1 MVNGIGG
8 AIVKRSQTFVA
19 KLVVAGLIL
28 ATGLAQPALSQPG
41 GQAAEAFADAPPQ
54 VGEMAPDF
62 SRRNLEGA
70 EMILGELCKD
80 KPIVLEFGS
89 LSCPQFRARAPQMER
104 LAGALGDRAQCLL
117 VYTLEAHPQDV
128 NSPYANRVWVHPKN
142 EDEGVLVD
150 QPTTYEQRVAL
161 ATKAVEDLGISFPV
175 LVDGM
180 DNAVWEAYGKRPNSA
195 FIIDKGGTVS
205 SKQFWCNPRELFAQL
220 RGGARPGEGRADRQ
234 PHQIDAEGVAI
245 ERDIEYGN
253 VDGYSLKLDAYLPE
267 EGGPHPVLVC
277 IHGGGWRSGD
287 KGGFAR
293 EGIRYAQDGIA
304 TFSLNYRLSDV
315 ARYPAAVDDCV
326 AAMRFIR
333 TNAERFGID
342 ADRIAV
348 KGGSA
353 GAHLSLM
360 MAFLEP
366 DDDEVNAN
374 GEPIG
379 NRVVCVVAQSGPTDL
394 TATDEMKSERLLV
407 AFMGGPYEENKER
420 YEQAS
425 PVTHLSADD
434 PPALLLHGDVDRTVP
449 YTQAVI
455 LRDRMEEM
463 GLSVELITI
472 EGGGHGGFKGGERE
486 DILAARQR
494 ADEFIRRHLLAT
506 E

>member
-1 MVNGIGG
+1 M
-8 AIVKRSQTFVA
+8 KRGQTFAA

-28 ATGLAQPALSQPG
+28 AAAFGELAVAQRG
-41 GQAAEAFADAPPQ
+41 GQAAEAFADAHPQ
-54 VGEMAPDF
+54 VGEAAPDF
-62 SRRNLEGA
+62 RLRNLEGA
-70 EMILGELCKD
+70 EIALGELCGD

-89 LSCPQFRARAPQMER
+89 LSCPVFRARAPQMER
-104 LAGALGDRAQCLL
+104 LAGALGDRAQCIL

-128 NSPYANRVWVHPKN
+128 KSPYANRVWVHPRN
-142 EDEGVLVD
+142 EEEGVLVD

-161 ATKAVEDLGISFPV
+161 ARKAVENLGISFPV

-205 SKQFWCNPRELFAQL
+205 GKQFWCNPWELLKQL
-220 RGGARPGEGRADRQ
+220 RGGARAGEGQADRE
-234 PHQIDAEGVAI
+234 PRNIDAEGVAI

-277 IHGGGWRSGD
+277 IHGGGWRGGD

-293 EGIRYAQDGIA
+293 EGIRCAQDGIA
-304 TFSLNYRLSDV
+304 VFSLNYRLSDV
-315 ARYPAAVDDCV
+315 ATYPAAVDACV

-333 TNAERFGID
+333 ANAERFGID
-342 ADRIAV
+342 ADRMAV

-366 DDDEVNAN
+366 EDDEVNAQ
-374 GEPIG
+374 GEPIE
-379 NRVVCVVAQSGPTDL
+379 NRVLCVVSQSGPTDF
-394 TATDEMKSERLLV
+394 TAVDKMKGESALV
-407 AFMGGPYEENKER
+407 KFMGGPYEENRES

-455 LRDRMEEM
+455 LRDRMEEV
-463 GLSVELITI
+463 GVPVELVTI
-472 EGGGHGGFKGGERE
+472 EGGGHGGFKGGERA